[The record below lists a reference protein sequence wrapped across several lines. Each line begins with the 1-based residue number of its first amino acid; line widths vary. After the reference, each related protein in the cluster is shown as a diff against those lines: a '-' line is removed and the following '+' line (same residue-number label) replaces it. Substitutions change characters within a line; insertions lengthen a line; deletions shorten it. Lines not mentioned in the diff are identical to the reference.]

1 MISYEVSKAELASIK
16 ANIRGVEKS
25 LFDSTVLEKIA
36 LEIKQ
41 RIKLRTQGG
50 KDKNYKNFKKYSAG
64 YAKKEKK
71 TLVNMTQ
78 SADMLNA
85 LTQKAMSNN
94 TIKIFFDN
102 DDAKELADIH
112 INKGAGRGKVIRDF
126 FGVNKKDKDLAFET
140 YQKATAPEL
149 AKRGIS

>member
-1 MISYEVSKAELASIK
+1 
-16 ANIRGVEKS
+16 
-25 LFDSTVLEKIA
+25 
-36 LEIKQ
+36 
-41 RIKLRTQGG
+41 
-50 KDKNYKNFKKYSAG
+50 
-64 YAKKEKK
+64 
-71 TLVNMTQ
+71 MTQ

-94 TIKIFFDN
+94 TVKIFFDN